1 MEKAKT
7 KYKINFSMERV
18 LNVSDRAYTLFE
30 EQQKARGIN
39 LEQVKTKLKALK
51 IETPSWGYGDSGT
64 RFKVFKKESVARNPF
79 EKFEDAAQV
88 HRLTRLCPSVAIHI
102 PWDKVDDYGKLKS
115 HAESL
120 GLAIGAVNP
129 NLFQEDEYM
138 LGSVTNS
145 DPAIRRKATEHLLE
159 CVDIAKETG
168 SPDLSL
174 WFADGTN
181 YPGQGDIRKR
191 KAWMFEALSEM
202 YKAMTPQMRMLIEY
216 KCFEPAFYHTDLAD
230 WGMAYNYALKLGP
243 QAEVLVDTGHHA
255 QGTNVEHIVA
265 YLIDEKKLGGFHF
278 NSRKYA
284 DDDLIV
290 GSMNPYELFLIFYQ
304 ILNAS
309 KDSDAGILQ
318 TVDNIA
324 YMIDQSHNIEPKIPA
339 MIRSLLNVQTQY
351 AKALLV
357 NHAEVEEAQQRNDVL
372 AAEDAVRQA
381 FEFDVTPLLHA
392 VREEQ
397 GLPLDPMKAYLDSS
411 YGKDILA
418 RGKGGASW

>member
-1 MEKAKT
+1 M
-7 KYKINFSMERV
+7 N
-18 LNVSDRAYTLFE
+18 DRAYALFE
-30 EQQKARGIN
+30 EQQKARGIDV
-39 LEQVKTKLKALK
+39 EQVKARLKALR

-64 RFKVFKKESVARNPF
+64 RFKVFKKVGVPRNPY

-88 HRLTRLCPSVAIHI
+88 HKLTGLCPSVAIHI
-102 PWDKVDDYGKLKS
+102 PWDKVEDYGKLRT

-120 GLAIGAVNP
+120 GLKIGAVNP

-138 LGSVTNS
+138 LGSVTNA
-145 DPAIRRKATEHLLE
+145 DPAVRRKATGHLLE

-168 SPDLSL
+168 SRDLSL

-191 KAWMFEALSEM
+191 KAWMLEALAEM
-202 YKAMTPQMRMLIEY
+202 YKAMAPDMRMLIEY
-216 KCFEPAFYHTDLAD
+216 KFFEPGFYHTDLAD
-230 WGMAYNYALKLGP
+230 WGMALGYALKLGP

-255 QGTNVEHIVA
+255 QGTNIEHIVA
-265 YLIDEKKLGGFHF
+265 YLIDEKRLGGFHF

-290 GSMNPYELFLIFYQ
+290 GSANPYELFLIFYQ
-304 ILNAS
+304 ILNAAG
-309 KDSDAGILQ
+309 DSDADIRR

-339 MIRSLLNVQTQY
+339 MIRSVLNVQTQY
-351 AKALLV
+351 AKALLID
-357 NHAEVEEAQQRNDVL
+357 HAEVEAAQRRGDVL
-372 AAEDAVRQA
+372 GAEDAVRKA

-392 VREEQ
+392 VREEE

-411 YGKDILA
+411 YGKDIMA